1 MIAPESC
8 SEVQTRAPLVGETA
22 VCSAKTKRMH
32 QLLFL
37 SRRIPFRQGKSRAAR
52 MKAKLGHE
60 TVSPPYKNYT
70 ATKYVLRTASR
81 QLFPV
86 MLNDKGD
93 VNKESRL
100 RKWRAY
106 SFCARA
112 TSCAIA
118 SASEA
123 MSEYF
128 RLMLASAWPNQRGL
142 LYV

>member
-1 MIAPESC
+1 MITPGSC
-8 SEVQTRAPLVGETA
+8 SEVRTRASLAGETA
-22 VCSAKTKRMH
+22 VCSAKTTRMH
-32 QLLFL
+32 QLLSL
-37 SRRIPFRQGKSRAAR
+37 SRRIPFRQGKSRATR
-52 MKAKLGHE
+52 MKAKLDHG
-60 TVSPPYKNYT
+60 TMSTPCKNYINS
-70 ATKYVLRTASR
+70 KYVLRTASR